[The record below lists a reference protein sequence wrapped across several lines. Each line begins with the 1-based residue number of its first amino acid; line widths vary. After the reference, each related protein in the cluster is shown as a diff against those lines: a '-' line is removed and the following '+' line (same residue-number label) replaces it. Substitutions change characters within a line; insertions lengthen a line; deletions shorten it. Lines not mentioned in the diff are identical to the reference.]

1 MEQKKQKRWTFLELN
16 MLRTIFGLAWPS
28 ILENLAT
35 TITNIIDTVMVSP
48 LGAAAVAAV
57 GITIQPIFLFLSP
70 IIAMYIAVAA
80 IVARR
85 KGEGKRAEAN
95 QTVMTV
101 LLVSLVIYLF
111 IAIVINL
118 FYDPLLRF
126 MGSNPDIHEDAAR
139 YLRIL
144 LTGSIFNIATMIINA
159 GHSGSG
165 NTRVA
170 FVSNLTAS
178 VVNITCNYLLIE
190 GHLGFPA
197 LGVTGAAIASVGG
210 QACGLVVSI
219 TSLFKHDSFI
229 QIRYCVQKKVRPAWD
244 ALKVVAA
251 LTVNIFIENLL
262 MRVGFMVTAMQ
273 AASLGTEVFATH
285 NVGMNL
291 LNFGFSLAS
300 GMQTAAVASTGSA
313 LGAGNKKKAMDYG
326 YTCLSI
332 GTLLSVLWFIILFF
346 FGGAFFRIT
355 FSEASFI
362 LRGIRISRYVMFIVL
377 FQIISIVC
385 AGALR
390 AAGDVRY
397 TLLVST
403 ITITVIRSAVTIL
416 LVQFCNMGID
426 GIWLG
431 ILAHQF
437 TSAILMLARFRRG
450 KWVELKI

>member
-1 MEQKKQKRWTFLELN
+1 MEQEQQKRWTFLELN
-16 MLRTIFGLAWPS
+16 MVRKIFGLAWPS

-48 LGAAAVAAV
+48 LGPAAVAAV
-57 GITIQPIFLFLSP
+57 GITIQPVFLFLAP
-70 IIAMYIAVAA
+70 IIAMYVAVAA

-85 KGEGKRAEAN
+85 KGEGKRVEAN

-101 LLVSLVIYLF
+101 LLLSLVIYVF
-111 IAIVINL
+111 IAIVVNL

-126 MGSNPDIHEDAAR
+126 MGSNPEIHDDAAN

-144 LTGSIFNIATMIINA
+144 LTGIVFNIATMIINA

-170 FVSNLTAS
+170 FVSNVTAS
-178 VVNITCNYLLIE
+178 VVNISCNYLLIE

-197 LGVTGAAIASVGG
+197 LGVSGAAIASVIG
-210 QACGLVVSI
+210 QMFGLVVSI
-219 TSLFKHDSFI
+219 ASLFKHDSFI
-229 QIRYCVQKKVRPAWD
+229 QVRYCLQKKVRPAWD
-244 ALKVVAA
+244 ALKTVASLA
-251 LTVNIFIENLL
+251 VNIFIENLL

-313 LGAGNKKKAMDYG
+313 LGAGKKKKAMDYG
-326 YTCLSI
+326 YTCLFLGSI
-332 GTLLSVLWFIILFF
+332 LSLLWFVTLFF

-362 LRGIRISRYVMFIVL
+362 TRGIRISRYVMFIVF
-377 FQIISIVC
+377 FQIVSIVC

-403 ITITVIRSAVTIL
+403 ITITVIRSVVTIV
-416 LVQFCNMGID
+416 LVQTFHMGID

-437 TSAILMLARFRRG
+437 SSAILMVARFRRG
-450 KWVELKI
+450 KWVELRI

>member
-219 TSLFKHDSFI
+219 TSLFQHDSFI
-229 QIRYCVQKKVRPAWD
+229 QIRY
-244 ALKVVAA
+244 
-251 LTVNIFIENLL
+251 
-262 MRVGFMVTAMQ
+262 
-273 AASLGTEVFATH
+273 
-285 NVGMNL
+285 
-291 LNFGFSLAS
+291 
-300 GMQTAAVASTGSA
+300 
-313 LGAGNKKKAMDYG
+313 
-326 YTCLSI
+326 
-332 GTLLSVLWFIILFF
+332 
-346 FGGAFFRIT
+346 
-355 FSEASFI
+355 
-362 LRGIRISRYVMFIVL
+362 
-377 FQIISIVC
+377 
-385 AGALR
+385 
-390 AAGDVRY
+390 
-397 TLLVST
+397 
-403 ITITVIRSAVTIL
+403 
-416 LVQFCNMGID
+416 
-426 GIWLG
+426 
-431 ILAHQF
+431 
-437 TSAILMLARFRRG
+437 
-450 KWVELKI
+450 